1 MKEGT
6 LTKDELEALSLKL
19 GSSWQ
24 ALARRLDFNDAQIT
38 AFDRQY
44 VDYSMKAYK
53 MLIGWK
59 GDNASGA
66 TYAVMYNALCHEF
79 VKRRDLAEDF
89 CCDKK
94 QFALHLQTSFVN

>member
-1 MKEGT
+1 M
-6 LTKDELEALSLKL
+6 EALSLKL
-19 GSSWQ
+19 ASSWQ
-24 ALARRLDFNDAQIT
+24 ALARRLDFNDAEID
-38 AFDRQY
+38 AFDRQN

-66 TYAVMYNALCHEF
+66 TYAVMYNALCHKF

-89 CCDKK
+89 CCDKE
-94 QFALHLQTSFVN
+94 QIALHLQSSLVK